1 MYVSVANVAF
11 NISLY
16 FLFMGNY
23 ESTEDVGWMAVDE
36 IRNELYHPLLHNT
49 DEDWTV
55 ETGLTTE
62 DSKCAY
68 INFNFSA
75 ILRYPIEQADD
86 AVTEHLVQSLYNL
99 TDPKQYIVGQ
109 NSSLERLGKNHN
121 CSRCSLDNSSTLC
134 NFLPKAIINSD
145 ETFLKG
151 KHDLTC
157 PYIVLKEDEVD
168 TFKRKS
174 IITSTANITRRV
186 KNYIVCIN
194 DLHFQ
199 ALEQMETSYLLE
211 IYLTYCSF
219 GLSTLCTIGFLVLF
233 CITPS
238 MQTLPVR
245 TISNLVVSLFLAQ
258 VVFMFS
264 IGANDDKIFC
274 KVAGIVSHY
283 LWVCTYVWSVICAHH
298 MCKVFRG
305 INKPQVMGSKRLSIY
320 MFFGYITPLLI
331 VAVFVVGEN
340 CGCFPFA
347 IGYGGKVCF
356 LIAGRLYGLDGLII
370 CMLVINMVYFGVTV
384 YCIRSK
390 MMDSIEK
397 VSGASTSSFVLYVK
411 ISTIMGFSW
420 VFGMLAKWTNI
431 YGLWIVF
438 TVMNGLQGTFIFL
451 VFACSRDVIAAI
463 RQQRKR
469 KNRKGLR
476 STPHS
481 IPHTSVIN

>member
-16 FLFMGNY
+16 FLFIGNY

-36 IRNELYHPLLHNT
+36 TGSELSHALLHIK
-49 DEDWTV
+49 DEDWSV

-62 DSKCAY
+62 DSRCAY
-68 INFNFSA
+68 INYNFLA
-75 ILRYPIEQADD
+75 ILRYPLEQEDD
-86 AVTEHLVQSLYNL
+86 SVTEYLVESLYNL
-99 TDPKQYIVGQ
+99 TNPKQYIVDR
-109 NSSLERLGKNHN
+109 NSSLERIGKYHD
-121 CSRCSLDNSSTLC
+121 CSRCSLNNSSVLC
-134 NFLPKAIINSD
+134 NVLSKVTINSD
-145 ETFLKG
+145 KTFLKG
-151 KHDLTC
+151 QHDVIC
-157 PYIVLKEDEVD
+157 PYLVLSQDEVD

-174 IITSTANITRRV
+174 IISSTANMDRNLI
-186 KNYIVCIN
+186 NYIVCIN
-194 DLHFQ
+194 DLHFE
-199 ALEQMETSYLLE
+199 ALEQIETGYLLE
-211 IYLTYCSF
+211 IYLTYSSF

-233 CITPS
+233 GITPS

-264 IGANDDKIFC
+264 VGANDDKLFC
-274 KVAGIVSHY
+274 KIAGVVSHY

-305 INKPQVMGSKRLSIY
+305 INKPQVFGTKRLSVY
-320 MFFGYITPLLI
+320 MFLGYITPLLI
-331 VAVFVVGEN
+331 VTVYVVGEN
-340 CGCFPFA
+340 CGCFPFQ
-347 IGYGGKVCF
+347 ISYGGQICF
-356 LIAGRLYGLDGLII
+356 LNAGRLYGLDGPVIG
-370 CMLVINMVYFGVTV
+370 MLVINMVYFGVTV

-390 MMDSIEK
+390 LMTSNEK

-431 YGLWIVF
+431 YGLWIIF

-451 VFACSRDVIAAI
+451 VFACSRDVITAI

-469 KNRKGLR
+469 KNRKDLVN
-476 STPHS
+476 T
-481 IPHTSVIN
+481 